1 MWNCSVASNL
11 LARIVIYSK
20 EELHLTLRT
29 FFVSLAFKM
38 LLIIPNEKKEKPAL
52 IARMVS
58 IMNNDIFR
66 TNNQNM

>member
-20 EELHLTLRT
+20 RRVAFNLTY
-29 FFVSLAFKM
+29 FFRLPSFQM